1 MFNLLLQ
8 FTNKKYL
15 IKGPSGSGKTTF
27 LKILTKQI
35 INYEGKIT
43 FNKIDFLNIAD
54 QKLYSKIGYL
64 PQQGHIFETTLA
76 NNLTLYQ
83 NRTKNQLIEV
93 LKFVELEKWANEESL
108 NKNINSESVSGGEA
122 KRIELARLL
131 LQKKEIIIL
140 DEFSSGLD
148 KETLEKIEDK
158 IFSLSNKTILYV
170 THVYNS
176 NLINKADEVI
186 QF

>member
-1 MFNLLLQ
+1 
-8 FTNKKYL
+8 
-15 IKGPSGSGKTTF
+15 
-27 LKILTKQI
+27 
-35 INYEGKIT
+35 
-43 FNKIDFLNIAD
+43 
-54 QKLYSKIGYL
+54 
-64 PQQGHIFETTLA
+64 
-76 NNLTLYQ
+76 
-83 NRTKNQLIEV
+83 LIEV